1 MPLKIA
7 LIGAGHMGRIH
18 LEKLIDFEDVE
29 VGGVADIDR
38 NTLNGISEK
47 YRVPTFTDYKSIPD
61 GQDGV
66 VVASSTETHYEI
78 ARNFL
83 EKGVHVFI
91 EKPITSGINQG
102 EKLIELAEK
111 QGLVLQIGHLERFN
125 PAYKE
130 AISHIGKPLFI
141 EARRMSNFT
150 GRSTDIDVV
159 LDLMIHDIDLT
170 LSIVK
175 EDIKDIRAQGL
186 AFVSDKL
193 DMANAWLDFEGGCV
207 ASITA
212 SRVSVNKERAITIFE
227 KDKQYFVDL
236 LSGRLTN
243 KINKQDGNIETL
255 EYQAE
260 KVDSVKEEL
269 SEFICSIKGD
279 KTPCVGGR
287 EGLKALVVAE
297 QIKEY
302 IAKNRI

>member
-18 LEKLIDFEDVE
+18 LGKLMEFKDVE
-29 VGGVADIDR
+29 VGGVVDIDR

-47 YRVPTFTDYKSIPD
+47 YQAPTFTDYKNIPD
-61 GQDGV
+61 GLDGV
-66 VVASSTETHYEI
+66 VVASSTETHYE
-78 ARNFL
+78 AAGHFL

-102 EKLIELAEK
+102 ERLIELAEK
-111 QGLVLQIGHLERFN
+111 RGLILQIGHLERFN

-130 AISHIGKPLFI
+130 AVSRIGKPLFI

-150 GRSTDIDVV
+150 GRSVDIDVV
-159 LDLMIHDIDLT
+159 LDLMIHDIDLI

-193 DMANAWLDFEGGCV
+193 DTASAWLDFEGGCV

-227 KDKQYFVDL
+227 KDKQHFVDL
-236 LSGRLTN
+236 LNGRLTN

-269 SEFICSIKGD
+269 LEFICSIRGD

-287 EGLKALVVAE
+287 EGLRALVIAE

-302 IAKNRI
+302 IAGNKA